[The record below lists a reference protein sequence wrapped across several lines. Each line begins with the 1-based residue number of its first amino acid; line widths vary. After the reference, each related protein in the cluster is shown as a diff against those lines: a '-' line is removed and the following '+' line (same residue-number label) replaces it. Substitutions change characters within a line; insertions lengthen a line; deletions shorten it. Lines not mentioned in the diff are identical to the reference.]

1 MRRLPTLL
9 SSSRHREQRL
19 PRSVGKQVAVL
30 LVVGGLAGCD
40 GDGNDGDVVRLTIPG
55 SQQVFNDLPLDWVQ
69 GDTHVHTHVS
79 TDAGAESTPAAIREV
94 GLREGLEWA
103 LIADH
108 SNATGS
114 EAYCHD
120 SPVPNDCVEQQQLWN
135 LGPEFPL
142 WDEAKATSDAAFLLV
157 DGNEASPVDAI
168 KPPPTQVR
176 QPTGHVTVFPKDL
189 NTFDTSWQ
197 ILDRPAGS
205 IDGGWAIDQAHAHG
219 ALAFVNHPYSPL
231 DASPWTDFDWS
242 SFAYDGMEVFNA
254 TAQYDVGDSAA
265 LDAALCDWS
274 AGHYPAFI
282 GSSDVHR
289 VLVEPPGKLLDPALG
304 SARTSVLVASLAWPD
319 IVAAIE
325 QGHTIAHDKDT
336 FLDMRVTLA
345 GQSRVL
351 VPGDR
356 QRLASRTQV
365 TVRIGGWSATEGT
378 VRLLAVADGACTD
391 HRRDYAASGEGP
403 RKVELDAELLAE
415 YTMPISGPTAV
426 QQFQTTV
433 DVEPGTT
440 LAAVLNPAD
449 AILGEFGVALPTP
462 VKLERAE

>member
-1 MRRLPTLL
+1 MSIPQTIFIGL
-9 SSSRHREQRL
+9 RHREQMPARSGRKKIVILLAVLGLASCDGGSGGGDSARL
-19 PRSVGKQVAVL
+19 PI
-30 LVVGGLAGCD
+30 
-40 GDGNDGDVVRLTIPG
+40 TG
-55 SQQVFNDLPLDWVQ
+55 SQQVFNDLPQDWVQ
-69 GDTHVHTHVS
+69 GDTHVHTYIS
-79 TDAGAESTPAAIREV
+79 TDAGAESTPAAIRDV

-103 LIADH
+103 LMTDH

-114 EAYCHD
+114 EAYCHGD
-120 SPVPNDCVEQQQLWN
+120 PVPNDCVEQPELWN

-142 WDEAKATSDAAFLLV
+142 WDDARTKTDATFLLV

-168 KPPPTQVR
+168 KPPSTQLR
-176 QPTGHVTVFPKDL
+176 QPTGHTTVFPKDPD
-189 NTFDTSWQ
+189 TFDTNWQ

-205 IDGGWAIDQAHAHG
+205 IQGGWAIDEAHAHG

-231 DASPWTDFDWS
+231 NASPWTDFDWS
-242 SFAYDGMEVFNA
+242 SFDYDGIEVFNA
-254 TAQYDVGDSAA
+254 SAQYDIGDIAA

-274 AGHYPAFI
+274 EGHYPAFI

-289 VLVEPPGKLLDPALG
+289 VLVEPPGKLLEPALG
-304 SARTSVLVASLAWPD
+304 SARTSVLVPSLEWSN

-345 GQSRVL
+345 GQSHVM

-356 QRLASRTQV
+356 QRISSRTQV
-365 TVRIGGWSATEGT
+365 TVRIGGWSANGGT
-378 VRLLAVADGACTD
+378 VRLLAVADGACID
-391 HRRDYAASGEGP
+391 HRRDFTASGEGP
-403 RKVELDAELLAE
+403 GKVELNAELLAE

-426 QQFQTTV
+426 QEFQATV

-440 LAAVLNPAD
+440 LAAVLNPPD
-449 AILGEFGVALPTP
+449 AVLGAFGVALPTP
-462 VKLERAE
+462 VKLE